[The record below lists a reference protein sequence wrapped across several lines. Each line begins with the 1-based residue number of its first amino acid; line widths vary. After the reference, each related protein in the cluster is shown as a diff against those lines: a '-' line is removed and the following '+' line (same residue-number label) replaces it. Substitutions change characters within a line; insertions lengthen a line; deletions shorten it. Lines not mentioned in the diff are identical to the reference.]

1 MDLAKIFSSFS
12 PDLLSEIQEFGVIQK
27 IPVNTEILRE
37 GQYVKVIP
45 VVIEGLIKVST
56 HYQDRELL
64 LYYIKPKESCV
75 MSFSVSIKN
84 EPSRVFATTEEET
97 TALLLPLD
105 KVTLWTQQFPDI
117 NSLFFQQF
125 NVRYSELL
133 DTINSLL
140 YDRLDKRL
148 LDYLNEKTTVTQKNP
163 IKISHR
169 QIATE
174 LGTSRE
180 VISRIIKKLEQEGI
194 VKQHINTIELLAL

>member
-1 MDLAKIFSSFS
+1 MDFAKAFPSFN
-12 PDLLSEIQEFGVIQK
+12 PNLLSEIQEFGIVQN
-27 IPVNTEILRE
+27 IPANTEILRE

-45 VVIEGLIKVST
+45 VVLEGLIKVST

-64 LYYIKPKESCV
+64 LYYIKPEESCV

-84 EPSRVFATTEEET
+84 EPSRVFATTEEDT
-97 TALLLPLD
+97 TALLLPVD
-105 KVTLWTQQFPDI
+105 KVAAWTQQYPDI

-148 LDYLNEKTTVTQKNP
+148 LDYLNEKANLTKKNP

-169 QIATE
+169 LIATE

-180 VISRIIKKLEQEGI
+180 VISRLIKKLEQEGK
-194 VKQHINTIELLAL
+194 VKQHINSIQLLGL